1 MPHNGLAMHSNF
13 NDLNNETMTAKEF
26 LEENGIPNMPTQ
38 LIRDEQTLISDT
50 SEALEAYH
58 QAKLKL
64 LGIAVVIER
73 FSIGQPVKWEG
84 MKFWVAEDNGDSKVL
99 VCNCEDTKDIQQP
112 EYNDWW
118 VDRDVLNAL

>member
-1 MPHNGLAMHSNF
+1 MEAQDFYDNELSKYNL
-13 NDLNNETMTAKEF
+13 LNKIDPATAKQAMQMM
-26 LEENGIPNMPTQ
+26 EE
-38 LIRDEQTLISDT
+38 
-50 SEALEAYH
+50 YH

-64 LGIAVVIER
+64 LGIGGVIER

-84 MKFWVAEDNGDSKVL
+84 MKFWVVEDNGKKKVL
-99 VCNCEDTKDIQQP
+99 ICNCEDIKNIQQP